1 MRGVYYRTE
10 KDGTPLQTPELRISA
25 TNNRTVYYDNA
36 AARDAAMQ
44 AGEIK
49 EGSIVLT
56 GIEDEG
62 GDYVT
67 RNQIT
72 PDWQNAAAITSAQLL
87 SGYTAPSNGMIVGV
101 AWKDNST
108 SEVMFL
114 KLNSVTIA
122 GSMYSTNNDRCFA
135 NVQVPVEGGD
145 VLTLTG
151 ASTVSS
157 DLSFVPYK
165 A

>member
-1 MRGVYYRTE
+1 MRGVFYRTE
-10 KDGTPLQTPELRISA
+10 KDGTPLATPELRISA
-25 TNNRTVYYDNA
+25 TKNRTVYYDNA

-56 GIEDEG
+56 GVDDEEG

-72 PDWQNAAAITSAQLL
+72 PDWENAVAITASQLIA
-87 SGYTAPSNGMIVGV
+87 GYTCPSNGMIVGV
-101 AWKDNST
+101 AWKDDTRN
-108 SEVMFL
+108 VNMFL
-114 KLNSVTIA
+114 KLNGVTIA
-122 GSMYSTNNDRCFA
+122 ASKYTNSDWAFA
-135 NVQVPVEGGD
+135 NVQISVNGGD
-145 VLTLTG
+145 VLRETG
-151 ASTVSS
+151 ATALTSNI
-157 DLSFVPYK
+157 SFVPYK